1 MNGNL
6 DSRKAVP
13 LELLVYLV
21 VLVIAAALRFSN
33 LGGLPLTDH
42 EASLA
47 LQALRLSKGE
57 QVLIS
62 GEPGYIALTTLWFSL
77 FESSVFTA
85 RFWPALAGTLLALT
99 PLLYRERVG
108 KAAALVL
115 AGLVAVDPIMIGA
128 SRSAEGSMLAL
139 LGLLAAVGFAMRSK
153 PLWCGFAL
161 GFALAGGP
169 ALWPGVICLA
179 VFLLI
184 NCKSLRQV
192 DNRFLALAAMTA
204 MVTLV
209 LLSTLFLINP
219 PGISAFGSSL
229 VDYWGS
235 WRSENP
241 APLKGIAAAWGS
253 STLLVLVLS
262 IWSLIQGFVRG
273 EARAKWLGIW
283 AGAAL
288 ALILMNPARQ
298 LFDFSWATVP
308 LLALAAMKLVE
319 LFPSFSSDNRIVF
332 IAETVLVVALVVFSF
347 MNAVNLVN
355 NPLQSPEEYRNRA
368 IGAVLP
374 LFLLLGMTVLLAW
387 GWSGAS
393 TREGFIAGVLLLA
406 GFFTLANSIKAASLG
421 SRPEIE
427 IRRDLAAVVGS
438 EELLRTIQDISR
450 ARTGIE
456 NRIDVLIVD
465 LQSPSLEWAL
475 RSFEK
480 AETAAVFDPTA
491 SPSLVITDVNQQIT
505 AGASYRGQKIIW
517 QEEPDMKNMTIID
530 WLKWSFF
537 RIAPLENREIILWA
551 RNDLFPGGNIP

>member
-1 MNGNL
+1 
-6 DSRKAVP
+6 
-13 LELLVYLV
+13 
-21 VLVIAAALRFSN
+21 
-33 LGGLPLTDH
+33 
-42 EASLA
+42 
-47 LQALRLSKGE
+47 
-57 QVLIS
+57 
-62 GEPGYIALTTLWFSL
+62 
-77 FESSVFTA
+77 
-85 RFWPALAGTLLALT
+85 
-99 PLLYRERVG
+99 
-108 KAAALVL
+108 
-115 AGLVAVDPIMIGA
+115 
-128 SRSAEGSMLAL
+128 
-139 LGLLAAVGFAMRSK
+139 
-153 PLWCGFAL
+153 
-161 GFALAGGP
+161 
-169 ALWPGVICLA
+169 
-179 VFLLI
+179 
-184 NCKSLRQV
+184 
-192 DNRFLALAAMTA
+192 
-204 MVTLV
+204 
-209 LLSTLFLINP
+209 
-219 PGISAFGSSL
+219 
-229 VDYWGS
+229 
-235 WRSENP
+235 
-241 APLKGIAAAWGS
+241 
-253 STLLVLVLS
+253 
-262 IWSLIQGFVRG
+262 
-273 EARAKWLGIW
+273 
-283 AGAAL
+283 
-288 ALILMNPARQ
+288 
-298 LFDFSWATVP
+298 
-308 LLALAAMKLVE
+308 

-537 RIAPLENREIILWA
+537 RIAPLENREIIIWA